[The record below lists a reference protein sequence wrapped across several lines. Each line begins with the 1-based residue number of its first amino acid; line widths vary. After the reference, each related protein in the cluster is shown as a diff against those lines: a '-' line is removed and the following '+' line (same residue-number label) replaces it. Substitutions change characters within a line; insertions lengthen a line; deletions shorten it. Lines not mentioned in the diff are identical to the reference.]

1 MFVYPPNHMGSP
13 VEALWS
19 EKLRAE
25 LAGLVCRTLRQA
37 LGAAHLPFLFRC
49 PCSPLHV
56 IGLISYNYYCVLSS
70 CINHSD
76 VF

>member
-19 EKLRAE
+19 EKLRAD

-37 LGAAHLPFLFRC
+37 LGGPLPAA
-49 PCSPLHV
+49 
-56 IGLISYNYYCVLSS
+56 LS
-70 CINHSD
+70 HA
-76 VF
+76 